1 MEVVKEEA
9 TYRNIVD
16 VSKYLE
22 WHEINE
28 DKSNVE
34 EILSWVKSTRMFERG
49 KKKVSKIKKIYFTCI
64 VNGFQPKKISCVF
77 SLCSTIQISD

>member
-9 TYRNIVD
+9 MYKNIVD

-49 KKKVSKIKKIYFTCI
+49 KKKGSKIKKIYFTCI
-64 VNGFQPKKISCVF
+64 VNGFQPGFF
-77 SLCSTIQISD
+77 SLFYNSDFGLKR